1 MEDAVT
7 SQAPQRAT
15 WRAWLA
21 LAVMTLPLVMAATDM
36 TVLFMALPAIA
47 ADLAPGSTQMLWIL
61 HVGEFLAVS
70 LVLTMGWLGS
80 KIGRRRLLMSGVAV
94 YGTASLVAAF
104 APTPEVLIAMRALMG
119 MAAATMTPSI
129 LGMLRVVFTDARQ
142 FSVAVAVVMS
152 SFSAGMALGPP
163 LGGVVLEHFSWG
175 AVFLINVPVAV
186 LLLVSAPLLPG
197 HRERVEGSVD
207 LLSVLLSMGAIISVI
222 FGLQEIA
229 DRGASGA
236 EGPVWPY
243 LIPVAVGLVL
253 GTLFVRRQLRLPE
266 PLMDMR
272 LFAVPAFAVSLG
284 AMLLMLLAYGGADML
299 LVQYFQSTLGL
310 SPAETG
316 LLMVV
321 PALASIVGGM
331 ASPLLIRW
339 MRPSA
344 AMGGGLLVASAAGGA
359 FALLAGQVGA
369 LVLIALATVMA
380 TALGPLFTLAINLI
394 VVSAPVRKAGSAAAM
409 GDVAGGFGAALS
421 MAFLGSMAA
430 VVYRRG
436 LGGAGLDDLPEPLRE
451 EAGESVGGAMGVAE
465 QLPAEEAGQ
474 LLDAAFGAFT
484 TAVQFG
490 YGFGALLLA
499 PVGVAVLWLLRH
511 TRLDSTEETGAGGG
525 EGAAEDGAGIAD
537 TGGVGAGTEDGAG
550 AGVRGA

>member
-1 MEDAVT
+1 MSTE
-7 SQAPQRAT
+7 APQRAT
-15 WRAWLA
+15 WREWLA
-21 LAVMTLPLVMAATDM
+21 LAVMTLPLLMAATDM

-80 KIGRRRLLMSGVAV
+80 KVGRRRLLMAGVAV

-129 LGMLRVVFTDARQ
+129 LGLLRVVFADARQ
-142 FSVAVAVVMS
+142 FSVAVAVIMS

-163 LGGVVLEHFSWG
+163 LGGIILEHFSWG
-175 AVFLINVPVAV
+175 AVFLINVPVAA
-186 LLLVSAPLLPG
+186 LLLLSSPLLPG
-197 HRERVEGSVD
+197 YRERIEGSVD
-207 LLSVLLSMGAIISVI
+207 VLSVLLSMAAIVSVI

-229 DRGASGA
+229 DRSASGS

-243 LIPVAVGLVL
+243 LLPVVAGLVL
-253 GTLFVRRQLRLPE
+253 GGLFVRRQLRLPE

-272 LFAVPAFAVSLG
+272 LFAAPAFAVSLA
-284 AMLLMLLAYGGADML
+284 AMLVMLLAYGGADML
-299 LVQYFQSTLGL
+299 LVQYFQTALGL

-316 LLMVV
+316 ALLVI
-321 PALASIVGGM
+321 PAIASIVGGV
-331 ASPLLIRW
+331 AAPLLTRW
-339 MRPSA
+339 VRPSV
-344 AMGGGLLVASAAGGA
+344 AMGGGLIVASAAGGA
-359 FALLAGQVGA
+359 LALMAGQVGA
-369 LVLIALATVMA
+369 PALIAAATVMA
-380 TALGPLFTLAINLI
+380 LALGPLFTLGVNLI

-409 GDVAGGFGAALS
+409 ADVAGGFGGALS

-430 VVYRRG
+430 VIYRRG
-436 LGGAGLDDLPEPLRE
+436 LGGAGLDDIPEPALE
-451 EAGESVGGAMGVAE
+451 EAGESVGGAVGAAE
-465 QLPAEEAGQ
+465 NLPADQAGQ

-484 TAVQFG
+484 TAIQAG

-499 PVGVAVLWLLRH
+499 PAGVAVLWLLRH
-511 TRLDSTEETGAGGG
+511 TRLDAG
-525 EGAAEDGAGIAD
+525 EDGDGGSGGDDAG
-537 TGGVGAGTEDGAG
+537 DGSGEEAV
-550 AGVRGA
+550 APEKSPAATD